1 MKILVIAAHP
11 DDEVLGM
18 GATIKKLAKKNHTIH
33 LCVVSEGASAQYQDE
48 KMIKVRKDVCVKAGK
63 FLGISQFT
71 FLNFP
76 DAKLDMVSQLEIN
89 IELEKIIG
97 KFKPEVVYTTPFHDL
112 MKDHQKVHEC
122 TLVATRPISST
133 VKQVLSYEIPGITKI
148 PFNPNIYEKIDKEF
162 GYKKKAFQIYKSEVM
177 KFPHPRSIES
187 IENLAIYRGIESGL
201 RKAEAFQ
208 LIRHVLDR

>member
-1 MKILVIAAHP
+1 MEN
-11 DDEVLGM
+11 D
-18 GATIKKLAKKNHTIH
+18 KKNKKVCCYLAGACDLICFVFGSYLFGLALIGRTYRNEISPRN
-33 LCVVSEGASAQYQDE
+33 LTLRMREFTQAELQIFFNPSKINYGRQRVVRLTKAWKKWAADVKS
-48 KMIKVRKDVCVKAGK
+48 IK
-63 FLGISQFT
+63 
-71 FLNFP
+71 N
-76 DAKLDMVSQLEIN
+76 DAW
-89 IELEKIIG
+89 
-97 KFKPEVVYTTPFHDL
+97 
-112 MKDHQKVHEC
+112 DHQKVHEC